1 MQTTLITGCS
11 SGIGLLT
18 ALRFATGGDRVIATM
33 RDPSRQPEALRR
45 AAADGLP
52 IAVARLDVTDR
63 DAVAAA
69 VAAAGDVDVLVNNA
83 GIELRAPV
91 EDADEDDVR
100 RQIDTNVYGA
110 LRMMQAVLP
119 QMRARRRGT
128 IVNVSSV
135 AGLVARPFGGFYA
148 ASKHALEAIT
158 EALHFEV
165 HPFGI
170 RVALVE
176 PGQYATRLLD
186 NAYPGARF
194 TPASPYWDASH
205 RFDERLRRLV
215 PDGKPADPAEVAEAI
230 WQAAHAA
237 EPKLRWIVGQDA
249 QMVTSAYASM
259 PFEQFEQ
266 TMRAALDWWE

>member
-1 MQTTLITGCS
+1 MQTILVTGCS

-18 ALRFATGGDRVIATM
+18 ALRFATGGDRVVATM
-33 RDPSRQPEALRR
+33 RNPARQPDALRR
-45 AAADGLP
+45 AVADGLP
-52 IAVARLDVTDR
+52 ITVAALDVGDR
-63 DAVAAA
+63 ASVEAA
-69 VAAAGDVDVLVNNA
+69 VAAAGEIDVLVNNA

-100 RQIDTNVYGA
+100 RQLDTNVYGP
-110 LRMMQAVLP
+110 LRTMQAVLP

-148 ASKHALEAIT
+148 ASKHALEALT

-170 RVALVE
+170 RVALIE

-194 TPASPYWDASH
+194 TPASPYWEASH
-205 RFDERLRRLV
+205 RFDGRLRRLV
-215 PDGKPADPAEVAEAI
+215 PDGEPADPAEVAETI

-249 QMVTSAYASM
+249 RSITAAYASM

-266 TMRAALDWWE
+266 TMRAALDWWD